1 MSITAPDAPGRLGV
15 PLDPAQAGRYISDLQ
30 AWIDA
35 RRSELDQIDQVV
47 MASPDRDQLT
57 GDVALCL
64 TLWKSVSDRHDLL
77 VATWDSGRVGPVE
90 RERLSSL
97 IWGRLETG
105 DPKAS
110 ALAVSLPEASRLC
123 DAMVAQ
129 LRTRVSFD
137 VNAHQYAGRMH
148 DLRAQMSRL
157 QDQVALEPP
166 ALRAEPAAKLADLQQ
181 RVDAMTDRMAQG
193 GDIGG
198 LIGPVEIEAA
208 TFERDLIVG
217 GVQRRR
223 ARGLIDQTREKLD
236 DLIEREEAMR
246 KLVKRCL
253 ATVSPSPKYAV
264 PDVDVLG
271 PMPNTP
277 DRVKEFSE
285 RLDKVSRAMQVVQEA
300 YTEALHEHDLL
311 TARAEQLR
319 DRARTLGLTE
329 NRDVAGV
336 SAICHDVLSRRPCP
350 MPLARH
356 LIATYEAALE
366 WALTQQRTPTREGE
380 PT

>member
-1 MSITAPDAPGRLGV
+1 
-15 PLDPAQAGRYISDLQ
+15 
-30 AWIDA
+30 
-35 RRSELDQIDQVV
+35 

-366 WALTQQRTPTREGE
+366 WALTQQRTPTSEGE